1 MLPCPEARPS
11 VFTLRSL
18 GKQLKRRKGATPPS
32 TQKEE
37 ERDAGKE
44 TRNRRRHAHVYRYSV
59 PEVDQ
64 VHAARAPGHVQP
76 TKQAGKKK
84 KKEENPT
91 GSSGLRATTPCKNTL
106 SPAEDLKMYA
116 TFAAAVAAHM

>member
-1 MLPCPEARPS
+1 MQEKKPETDGVMRMCIVTAC
-11 VFTLRSL
+11 LRSIKCMPH
-18 GKQLKRRKGATPPS
+18 GHQGMS
-32 TQKEE
+32 
-37 ERDAGKE
+37 
-44 TRNRRRHAHVYRYSV
+44 NRRS
-59 PEVDQ
+59 
-64 VHAARAPGHVQP
+64 
-76 TKQAGKKK
+76 KQGKK